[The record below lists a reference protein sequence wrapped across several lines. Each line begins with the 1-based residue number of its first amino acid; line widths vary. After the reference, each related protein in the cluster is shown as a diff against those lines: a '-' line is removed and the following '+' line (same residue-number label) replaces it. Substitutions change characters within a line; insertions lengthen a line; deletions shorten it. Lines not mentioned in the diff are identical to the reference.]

1 MQQEATAVSD
11 SKNTDIPQQSELNKI
26 KNDTKINSKKK
37 LVKSVNRRTQL
48 PVKCP
53 KRLPSKSSVRIL
65 GNKVPRPIKKDV
77 KNSQLPCVSGPTCY
91 ESRKS
96 VSLIELSPAKMNTR
110 LIDRPEEKSVFDMDR
125 DKICSLDDVSKKT
138 WLDASNGNIN
148 INSINNY
155 NNESNSK
162 DLEVI
167 MKKKAASIVC
177 HTLIINAWR
186 RRREEVIDLN
196 GIIEQLRQQIDHLQL
211 QIVVLRRL
219 LDTENSRVGKL
230 GAQVHRA
237 KIQLDSITKE
247 KETLTNENKK
257 LKSDLN
263 SLNQVTEEQKI
274 TIENYKNELLSTK
287 NQVKAVDTQI
297 MKDREKLLKLR
308 DDKQILL
315 DKLAMYEKISTERE
329 ERMERAENNV
339 EELTN
344 KLNIHI
350 AIVESLKE
358 EKQQLVKN
366 LEGIEKKKIEAEK
379 ILLVSEDREK
389 VLSLRISN
397 LEIQLSDRETA
408 LRKIESV
415 YRSQLTEIHD
425 LREKLLKQSQ
435 VCGWSSRVLQ
445 IAGSVVRAP
454 QVILRTLSFL
464 AFGGIPS
471 RP

>member
-1 MQQEATAVSD
+1 MRQE
-11 SKNTDIPQQSELNKI
+11 
-26 KNDTKINSKKK
+26 
-37 LVKSVNRRTQL
+37 
-48 PVKCP
+48 CP
-53 KRLPSKSSVRIL
+53 RIL
-65 GNKVPRPIKKDV
+65 
-77 KNSQLPCVSGPTCY
+77 LMLLT
-91 ESRKS
+91 
-96 VSLIELSPAKMNTR
+96 
-110 LIDRPEEKSVFDMDR
+110 
-125 DKICSLDDVSKKT
+125 DDVSKKT

-237 KIQLDSITKE
+237 KMQLDSITKE

-263 SLNQVTEEQKI
+263 SINQVTEEQKI

-315 DKLAMYEKISTERE
+315 DK
-329 ERMERAENNV
+329 V
-339 EELTN
+339 
-344 KLNIHI
+344 
-350 AIVESLKE
+350 
-358 EKQQLVKN
+358 QD
-366 LEGIEKKKIEAEK
+366 IEKKKIEAEK
-379 ILLVSEDREK
+379 FLLVSEDREK

-397 LEIQLSDRETA
+397 LEIQLSDREAA

-415 YRSQLTEIHD
+415 YRSQLTEIRD